1 MMVENTNWASQP
13 LGIAH
18 QGLYFTK
25 YKLDSALQQVF

>member
-1 MMVENTNWASQP
+1 MLVQNTNWASQP

-25 YKLDSALQQVF
+25 YKLALALQSVS